1 MIPIAYDYDTWIGYG
16 RQVPLSIDISTHR
29 NCHILLCGMSGAG
42 KSYALL
48 RTLALIIKTIPTC
61 EIHFGDYKQEEA
73 FSFLRRE
80 TLRYYGFHTVT
91 DAINLVYN
99 RLQARITNTDTTKN
113 PVILV
118 IDEYVAY
125 MASLQNTD
133 KKMASSIMSKI
144 AEILL
149 MGRSLDIRIICTCQR
164 PDAVIF
170 PLGSRS
176 NYGIIICLGAS
187 LKSTYEM
194 LLPSAEYFD
203 EIGDRTFSQGEGIM
217 LIQNSEL
224 RFIKIPQIDNM
235 DKVKELCI
243 KGLS

>member
-1 MIPIAYDYDTWIGYG
+1 
-16 RQVPLSIDISTHR
+16 
-29 NCHILLCGMSGAG
+29 
-42 KSYALL
+42 
-48 RTLALIIKTIPTC
+48 
-61 EIHFGDYKQEEA
+61 
-73 FSFLRRE
+73 
-80 TLRYYGFHTVT
+80 
-91 DAINLVYN
+91 
-99 RLQARITNTDTTKN
+99 
-113 PVILV
+113 
-118 IDEYVAY
+118 
-125 MASLQNTD
+125 MASMQNAD
-133 KKMASSIMSKI
+133 KKLASAMMFKV

-194 LLPSAEYFD
+194 LLPDAEYFD
-203 EIGDRTFSQGEGIM
+203 KIGDRKFSKGEGIM

-224 RFIKIPQIDNM
+224 RFIKIPKPDNM
-235 DKVKELCI
+235 DKIKELCI

>member
-1 MIPIAYDYDTWIGYG
+1 M
-16 RQVPLSIDISTHR
+16 
-29 NCHILLCGMSGAG
+29 
-42 KSYALL
+42 L

-61 EIHFGDYKQEEA
+61 EMYFGDYKQEDI

-80 TLRYYGFHTVT
+80 NLRYYGYHAVT
-91 DAINLVYN
+91 DAINLVYDK
-99 RLQARITNTDTTKN
+99 LQARIAHTDTTKN
-113 PVILV
+113 PVILI
-118 IDEYVAY
+118 IDEYISY
-125 MASLQNTD
+125 MASLQTAD
-133 KKMASSIMSKI
+133 KKKASEMMYRI

-176 NYGIIICLGAS
+176 NYGFIICLGAS

-194 LLPSAEYFD
+194 LLPDAEYFD
-203 EIGDRTFSQGEGIM
+203 KIGDRKFSKGEGIM

-224 RFIKIPQIDNM
+224 LFIKSPKPDNM
-235 DKVKELCI
+235 DKIKELCI